1 MSSSSQR
8 RLEEDSIV
16 TAWVV
21 GEQDGTEQ
29 LYLVDVDGEVVCS
42 LKLSV
47 CAISVIRL
55 IWKVN
60 EPGHSTSLAQLYECL
75 AHFVSYFS
83 KLHFQFS
90 YGRAEKIAA
99 CMQLS
104 S

>member
-60 EPGHSTSLAQLYECL
+60 EPGHKPNCMNVEHINVL
-75 AHFVSYFS
+75 
-83 KLHFQFS
+83 LHFQFS
-90 YGRAEKIAA
+90 YGRAEKQGLI
-99 CMQLS
+99 
-104 S
+104 